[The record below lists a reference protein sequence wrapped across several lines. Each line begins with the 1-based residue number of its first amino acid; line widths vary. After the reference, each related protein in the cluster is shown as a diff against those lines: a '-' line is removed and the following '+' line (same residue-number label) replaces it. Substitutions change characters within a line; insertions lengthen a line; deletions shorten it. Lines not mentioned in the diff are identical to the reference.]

1 MSEPPTH
8 DPRGDH
14 EQDTGP
20 DAPPVQGPPQGIDP
34 YGDQP
39 DVPDMATPPSPWQ
52 APPPAATP
60 PSRTDTPAPETPPP
74 AINRFQVRSARGPVV
89 LVVVVALIIVA
100 VLVTLAVR
108 SPKQGAQAAS
118 PSPSAASSARPAT
131 SPATPPTALPDS
143 NTIPV
148 DYEGFK
154 GQWTI
159 TKSTWDSTGLNLEVE
174 VKGTSGSLGFSF
186 FALDTDGG
194 SNQYKAS
201 GALATGTVTAGGTTT
216 GRVHFNKSHQTTLVI
231 LANSYGRQIT
241 ALTVD
246 A

>member
-1 MSEPPTH
+1 MN
-8 DPRGDH
+8 DH
-14 EQDTGP
+14 EVHLHITTP
-20 DAPPVQGPPQGIDP
+20 D
-34 YGDQP
+34 
-39 DVPDMATPPSPWQ
+39 
-52 APPPAATP
+52 
-60 PSRTDTPAPETPPP
+60 E
-74 AINRFQVRSARGPVV
+74 
-89 LVVVVALIIVA
+89 LVALIIVA

>member
-52 APPPAATP
+52 APPPA
-60 PSRTDTPAPETPPP
+60 
-74 AINRFQVRSARGPVV
+74 
-89 LVVVVALIIVA
+89 
-100 VLVTLAVR
+100 
-108 SPKQGAQAAS
+108 
-118 PSPSAASSARPAT
+118 
-131 SPATPPTALPDS
+131 ATPPTALPDS